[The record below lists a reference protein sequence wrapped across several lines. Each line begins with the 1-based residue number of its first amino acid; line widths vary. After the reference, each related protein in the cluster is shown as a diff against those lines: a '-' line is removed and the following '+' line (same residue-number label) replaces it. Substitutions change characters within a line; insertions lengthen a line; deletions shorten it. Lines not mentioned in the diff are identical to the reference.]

1 MLNIAIVCIAPWE
14 GTVLRVFSYFAL
26 SDHLDCYF
34 SCTFVHI
41 HKAIEG
47 RLLWEEIQGHREAR
61 PCALHLLDIAIVR
74 IAPWEGTVIIG

>member
-1 MLNIAIVCIAPWE
+1 MRASEDSAGPH
-14 GTVLRVFSYFAL
+14 FP
-26 SDHLDCYF
+26 
-34 SCTFVHI
+34 CTFVHVL
-41 HKAIEG
+41 KAIEG